1 MIVVVILNIDVILL
15 FIMCSLLYYV
25 SGDVSI
31 GVSSAEIKIEA
42 DSNITECSDD
52 RPSSGMFAV
61 SDDIISAFIRLCNV
75 HIIVNHVRDVRIII
89 PTTRG

>member
-1 MIVVVILNIDVILL
+1 VIVVVILDIDVILL

-25 SGDVSI
+25 SGDISV

-52 RPSSGMFAV
+52 RPSNGMFVV
-61 SDDIISAFIRLCNV
+61 SDDITSAFICLCNV
-75 HIIVNHVRDVRIII
+75 YI
-89 PTTRG
+89 